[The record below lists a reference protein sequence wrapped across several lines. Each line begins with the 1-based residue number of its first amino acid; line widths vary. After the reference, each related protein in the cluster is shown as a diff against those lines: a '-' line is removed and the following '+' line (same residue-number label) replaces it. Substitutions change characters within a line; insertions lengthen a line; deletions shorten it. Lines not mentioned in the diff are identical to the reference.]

1 MPRAATPLE
10 TNGAG
15 RLARV
20 QRWMQAC
27 IVAEGPVEQ
36 AIRTAPAAKEIPA
49 CRAPELIRPS
59 RTLAPLERLDIYRR
73 MYELRLTEALR
84 TDYPGLAHFLGE
96 ELFAELARL
105 YITAHP
111 SHSYT
116 LNRLGDGLPGFL
128 DDVEGLPR
136 PRLLQDLARLELAS
150 TFVFDEVESPTAGP
164 GVISRFSYQQWDD
177 LRFTPIRAL
186 RLVEL
191 SYPAHRYLEALRSDD
206 TPPRLR
212 PGRTRLVVYRRDFH
226 VFYLPLSRPAYAL
239 LQSLCEGLTLG
250 EAVQAMFDAGGTG
263 EGPVY
268 EWFRNWFTERLF
280 QRVYV

>member
-10 TNGAG
+10 PNSAG
-15 RLARV
+15 GLARV

-27 IVAEGPVEQ
+27 IVAEGSVEQ
-36 AIRTAPAAKEIPA
+36 AIRTSSATKEFPAS
-49 CRAPELIRPS
+49 RAPGLIRPS
-59 RTLAPLERLDIYRR
+59 RTLAPLERLDIYRG

-84 TDYPGLAHFLGE
+84 TDYPGLAHFLGAE
-96 ELFAELARL
+96 QFVELARL

-111 SHSYT
+111 SSSYT

-128 DDVEGLPR
+128 EDVEGLPR
-136 PRLLQDLARLELAS
+136 PRLAQDLARLELAT
-150 TFVFDEVESPTAGP
+150 TFVFDEEESPTAGP
-164 GVISRFSYQQWDD
+164 GAISRFSYQQWDD

-191 SYPAHRYLEALRSDD
+191 SFPAHRYLEALRSDD

-212 PGRTRLVVYRRDFH
+212 PAQTRLVVYRRDFH

-250 EAVQAMFDAGGTG
+250 EAVQSMFDAGGTG